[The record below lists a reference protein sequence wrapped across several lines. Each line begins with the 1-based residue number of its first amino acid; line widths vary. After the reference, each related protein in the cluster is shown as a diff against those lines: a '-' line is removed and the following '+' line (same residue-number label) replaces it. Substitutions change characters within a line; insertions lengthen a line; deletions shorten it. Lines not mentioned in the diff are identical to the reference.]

1 MPGGYRKLWW
11 LYSGV
16 GGRDGESGWTG
27 DVFGRK
33 SRHDLDIG
41 VVRAD
46 SWVCFYIWLKHL
58 GEWMRGASPEVEKTG
73 RRTRR

>member
-11 LYSGV
+11 PYSGV

-27 DVFGRK
+27 DMFGRK

-46 SWVCFYIWLKHL
+46 S
-58 GEWMRGASPEVEKTG
+58 
-73 RRTRR
+73 